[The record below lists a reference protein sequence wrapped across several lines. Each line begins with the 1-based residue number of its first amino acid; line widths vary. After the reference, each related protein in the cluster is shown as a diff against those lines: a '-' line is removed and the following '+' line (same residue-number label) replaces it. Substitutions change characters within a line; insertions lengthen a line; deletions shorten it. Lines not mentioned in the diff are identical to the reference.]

1 MHLHYHKNGSLDDP
15 VLVDPIIMP
24 ENANS
29 GASQPTA
36 AVIASSP
43 SQPVVGRRE
52 GVLEFTILL
61 KACWNNQA
69 GPVVCNSPA
78 SVNNLPSKQPLQ
90 GRSREEEEQ
99 ARMDMAIVQWR
110 RLKAGADAVWF

>member
-1 MHLHYHKNGSLDDP
+1 
-15 VLVDPIIMP
+15 MP

-29 GASQPTA
+29 GASQPTT

-43 SQPVVGRRE
+43 SQPVLDRRE
-52 GVLEFTILL
+52 DVLEFTILF
-61 KACWNNQA
+61 KASWNNQA
-69 GPVVCNSPA
+69 GPVMCNSPA
-78 SVNNLPSKQPLQ
+78 SVNNLPPKHPLQ

-99 ARMDMAIVQWR
+99 ARMVMAIVQWR